1 MTSTKTKTTKTKKE
15 EPTMTVE
22 EMREALDGEE
32 KMVYLILSKAQYDA
46 PTFLKGKSPAELA
59 QYLYEVAKKENFPDD
74 FVLDNRSIPV
84 TKSRRKYVG
93 GSRYSY
99 SGRYETKVT
108 TENEG
113 PYWVLIAY
121 EPYTDEELL
130 EKGAKL
136 VAAKKKRDAAAAKKL
151 QKKVD
156 DFNLRAREL
165 GQPTIT
171 VADLA

>member
-1 MTSTKTKTTKTKKE
+1 MTTKTKKTKVE
-15 EPTMTVE
+15 EPTMTLE

-32 KMVYLILSKAQYDA
+32 KMVSLILSKAQNEI
-46 PTFLKGKSPAELA
+46 PTFLRGKTPAEIA

-74 FVLDNRSIPV
+74 FVLDRRSIPV
-84 TKSRRKYVG
+84 TKVRQKWTRTSGYGGYGKYV
-93 GSRYSY
+93 SR
-99 SGRYETKVT
+99 ET

-130 EKGAKL
+130 AKGEKL
-136 VAAKKKRDAAAAKKL
+136 VAAKRKRDAAAAKKL

>member
-1 MTSTKTKTTKTKKE
+1 MTTTKTKKKKVE
-15 EPTMTVE
+15 EPTMTLE

-32 KMVYLILSKAQYDA
+32 KEIHLILSKAEYET
-46 PTFLKGKSPAELA
+46 PIFLRGKTPAEIA

-74 FVLDNRSIPV
+74 FVFDHRSIPV
-84 TKSRRKYVG
+84 TKKRRKY
-93 GSRYSY
+93 SY
-99 SGRYETKVT
+99 SQRKYV
-108 TENEG
+108 ENVSTLKEG

-136 VAAKKKRDAAAAKKL
+136 VAAKQKRDAAAAKKL

-171 VADLA
+171 VEDLQ

>member
-1 MTSTKTKTTKTKKE
+1 MTTSTKTKTKKTKVE

-32 KMVYLILSKAQYDA
+32 KMVYLILSKAQFDA

-59 QYLYEVAKKENFPDD
+59 QYLYEVAKKEKFPDD

-93 GSRYSY
+93 SRY
-99 SGRYETKVT
+99 GRYETKVT

-171 VADLA
+171 VEDLQ

>member
-1 MTSTKTKTTKTKKE
+1 MSTKTKDKKTKVE
-15 EPTMTVE
+15 TPTMTLE
-22 EMREALDGEE
+22 EMREALAGEE
-32 KMVYLILSKAQYDA
+32 KMVHLILSKASYDI
-46 PTFLKGKSPAELA
+46 PSFLKGKTPAELA
-59 QYLYEVAKKENFPDD
+59 QFLYETAERENFPDD

-84 TKSRRKYVG
+84 TKKRRKYVRSG
-93 GSRYSY
+93 YSY
-99 SGRYETKVT
+99 GGKYVDRVT

-130 EKGAKL
+130 ENGMKL
-136 VAAKKKRDAAAAKKL
+136 VEKKRKRDAAAAKKL

-165 GQPTIT
+165 GQPTIS
-171 VADLA
+171 VEDLQ